1 MGLAVLS
8 EYCVLCS
15 EGGVTPQGRRGD
27 TEKHVG
33 ESDLHNPVYIMY
45 LRSVDF
51 YIYFTIP

>member
-8 EYCVLCS
+8 EYCAVCS
-15 EGGVTPQGRRGD
+15 EGGLTPQGRRGD

-33 ESDLHNPVYIMY
+33 ESDLHNPLRIMY

-51 YIYFTIP
+51 YMDFMIL

>member
-8 EYCVLCS
+8 EYCALCS
-15 EGGVTPQGRRGD
+15 EGGLTPQGRGD

-33 ESDLHNPVYIMY
+33 ESDLHNPLRIMY

-51 YIYFTIP
+51 YMDFMIL